1 MAKIM
6 KENKFL
12 YLVNFIACML
22 VIVIHTRFPGNFG
35 TAMDAVSRIAVP
47 YFFALSGRFLLRDGD
62 EDTDKIREKSGR
74 YLVKLLKITGIVYA
88 VYFVFSLLI
97 HIYLGDS
104 IKEWLVSKYS
114 PKEALWF
121 VLFNSGTFVYDSVFT
136 FDHMWFLF
144 ALIYAIGL
152 IYIFAG
158 VLRKWYKWLIAG
170 LIFMLYFGE
179 ALQTYYPIRP
189 FDISITTWYVMRNWL
204 FVGLPFVLI
213 GILLSDI
220 FREKKQ
226 EYGDSYVEVMTKKKP
241 VFILMIAAGI
251 ACSVAETFIF
261 GKKEVYVGSLIAV
274 VGIFL
279 LSECEAGCGKCLYK
293 IGKKSSDVIYYYH
306 VLVIAVLDRLSYSGV
321 IPYPSMW
328 VKPVLVMILCLMI
341 FYVTPIVFDQKIC
354 VKGK

>member
-1 MAKIM
+1 M

-47 YFFALSGRFLLRDGD
+47 YFFALSGRFLLRDGN
-62 EDTDKIREKSGR
+62 EDTAKIREKSGR
-74 YLVKLLKITGIVYA
+74 YLVKILKITGIVYA
-88 VYFVFSLLI
+88 VYFVFSLVV

-104 IKEWLVSKYS
+104 ISEWLISKYS
-114 PKEALWF
+114 LQEALWF
-121 VLFNSGTFVYDSVFT
+121 VLFNSGTYVYDSVFV

-158 VLRKWYKWLIAG
+158 VLRKWYKWLIAM
-170 LIFMLYFGE
+170 LLFLLYFGE

-189 FDISITTWYVMRNWL
+189 FGISITTWYVMRNWL

-220 FREKKQ
+220 IREKK
-226 EYGDSYVEVMTKKKP
+226 EKIVKHKNIY
-241 VFILMIAAGI
+241 ILMITGGI
-251 ACSVAETFIF
+251 AMSVAETFVF

-274 VGIFL
+274 IGIFL
-279 LSECEAGCGKCLYK
+279 LSECEAGSGKYLYK
-293 IGKKSSDVIYYYH
+293 IGKKSSNVIYYYH

-328 VKPVLVMILCLMI
+328 VKPVLVMVLCLII
-341 FYVTPIVFDQKIC
+341 FYFAPVIIGKKFC
-354 VKGK
+354 VKGN